1 MAEPA
6 VKVCNGLGVGPR
18 LVGLL
23 DGSGLVLMLMVAK
36 VLLGTGSGLVL
47 AVSCRACPNGL

>member
-36 VLLGTGSGLVL
+36 VLLGTGRGLVL
-47 AVSCRACPNGL
+47 AVTCRACPNGL